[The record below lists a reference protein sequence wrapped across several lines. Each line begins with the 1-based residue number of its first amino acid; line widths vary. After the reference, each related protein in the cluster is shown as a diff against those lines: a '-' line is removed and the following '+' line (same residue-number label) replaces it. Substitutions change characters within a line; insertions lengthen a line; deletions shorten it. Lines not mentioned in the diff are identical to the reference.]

1 MNQESRSVAIIRSN
15 PTYFLLPAILGSLTA
30 VVVPL
35 VSLILLGF
43 TSWDLIQPLQW
54 VGMANFGNLAGDE
67 SFLNSLRA
75 TVGIGTLSTVFVVA
89 LGLLLGYFLSSWSKT
104 SRVLSVIFLIPWMAA
119 PVAVAILWKW
129 ILTPTGG
136 VLSNAL
142 GFRLDLLTN
151 PVWAPVVIAGVFTW
165 TGAGYVALLISSGL
179 RSLPKNLI
187 EAARIDGASDS
198 RVYWYIQLPLIRRVI
213 LFVVVTVS
221 LQALSLYDI
230 VYILT
235 GGGPQGATDV
245 ATIHIVDT
253 TLNTFQLGLSSA
265 MSLGFIGLELGVV
278 AVELWIFTL
287 LTRRFDD

>member
-1 MNQESRSVAIIRSN
+1 MNQESRSAAIIRSN